1 MTNKRTDLDSEQTF
15 IHEAMESGDWT
26 HIVQILE
33 ELLPPDQAD
42 LFIELPVDVQDQ
54 LLPILDPEI
63 AADILEKL
71 DEEDAARIASRLD
84 AKELARILNKMEPDE
99 AADLLGD
106 ISLVLVDEVLPEMDR
121 KEEIRLLIEY
131 QDETAGGLMTSAEV
145 VLHEGLTA
153 SEAMSHLRTIRPD
166 SDAVS
171 YLFVVNDEM
180 CLVGGLSLRQL
191 VLASPSAQIGEIMEA
206 GVKSVQPDT
215 DQEEAARLLARYDI
229 LLLPVIDDNGHLL
242 GIITH
247 DDMVEVIEEEAT
259 EDILR
264 LGGIPMKEESEVRIL
279 PSLRNRLPWLLLNLA
294 TAMASAVVLGLFK
307 NTIAQVAILVAF
319 FPLVAGVSGSAGT
332 QTLTV
337 IVRRLALGELKPKDG
352 VPALF
357 REMIIGL
364 SNGLVLGIVVA
375 IIALVWQGNPMLGM
389 VVGLATFLNLFTA
402 AIAGVLFPLGMQF
415 LRIDPALA
423 SPVLVTTLT
432 DTMGYLI
439 YLGIATLVL
448 VRLQ

>member
-1 MTNKRTDLDSEQTF
+1 
-15 IHEAMESGDWT
+15 
-26 HIVQILE
+26 
-33 ELLPPDQAD
+33 
-42 LFIELPVDVQDQ
+42 
-54 LLPILDPEI
+54 
-63 AADILEKL
+63 
-71 DEEDAARIASRLD
+71 
-84 AKELARILNKMEPDE
+84 
-99 AADLLGD
+99 
-106 ISLVLVDEVLPEMDR
+106 
-121 KEEIRLLIEY
+121 
-131 QDETAGGLMTSAEV
+131 MTSAEV

-319 FPLVAGVSGSAGT
+319 FPLVAGRDADPHSHCPQVGVGRTKAEGWSSSLVQGNDHWPIQWSSLRNSRCHNCTGLARQSNAWYGRWISNLSQLVHCCHCRGVVSFRNA
-332 QTLTV
+332 
-337 IVRRLALGELKPKDG
+337 
-352 VPALF
+352 VPA
-357 REMIIGL
+357 
-364 SNGLVLGIVVA
+364 N
-375 IIALVWQGNPMLGM
+375 
-389 VVGLATFLNLFTA
+389 
-402 AIAGVLFPLGMQF
+402 
-415 LRIDPALA
+415 
-423 SPVLVTTLT
+423 
-432 DTMGYLI
+432 
-439 YLGIATLVL
+439 
-448 VRLQ
+448 

>member
-145 VLHEGLTA
+145 V
-153 SEAMSHLRTIRPD
+153 
-166 SDAVS
+166 
-171 YLFVVNDEM
+171 
-180 CLVGGLSLRQL
+180 
-191 VLASPSAQIGEIMEA
+191 
-206 GVKSVQPDT
+206 
-215 DQEEAARLLARYDI
+215 
-229 LLLPVIDDNGHLL
+229 
-242 GIITH
+242 
-247 DDMVEVIEEEAT
+247 
-259 EDILR
+259 
-264 LGGIPMKEESEVRIL
+264 
-279 PSLRNRLPWLLLNLA
+279 
-294 TAMASAVVLGLFK
+294 
-307 NTIAQVAILVAF
+307 
-319 FPLVAGVSGSAGT
+319 
-332 QTLTV
+332 
-337 IVRRLALGELKPKDG
+337 
-352 VPALF
+352 
-357 REMIIGL
+357 
-364 SNGLVLGIVVA
+364 
-375 IIALVWQGNPMLGM
+375 
-389 VVGLATFLNLFTA
+389 
-402 AIAGVLFPLGMQF
+402 
-415 LRIDPALA
+415 
-423 SPVLVTTLT
+423 
-432 DTMGYLI
+432 
-439 YLGIATLVL
+439 
-448 VRLQ
+448 